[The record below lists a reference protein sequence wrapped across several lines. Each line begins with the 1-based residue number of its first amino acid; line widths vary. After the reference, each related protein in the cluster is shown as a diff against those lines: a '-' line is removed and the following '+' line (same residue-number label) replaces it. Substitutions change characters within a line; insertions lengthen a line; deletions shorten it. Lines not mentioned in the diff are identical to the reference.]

1 MSQTRERYFEI
12 TLLGLILI
20 LGGILFYQATPFI
33 NGILGAITLYI
44 LLRRVNIYMTRK
56 VSPRATPWIIVGAVT
71 IFFLLPLSYLVWYVI
86 DMVHLQTSN
95 FNLQP
100 IIDRIQHT
108 LNSIES
114 KTGLDLV
121 SEDSI
126 KFFTAR
132 VSNIAKMLMSGI
144 NNFAITLFTTLLLL
158 FFLLSGSI
166 KMERYI
172 ARLLPFNDNNKIAVI
187 QNLTR
192 IVRSNAIGIPLL
204 AIIQG
209 AISAVCYS
217 LIGIPN
223 SIEFGV
229 LTGFASLIP
238 IVGTMLV
245 WIPLAISQYLDG
257 GLIPCLYV
265 LGCGLLII
273 SQCDNVLRM
282 IMQKRMAN
290 THPLITIFGV
300 IAGLPI
306 FGFMGLI
313 FGPLLVAM
321 FLLFLNMFAHQ
332 YILGEDIYNMDP
344 KSLTSK
350 RSRSLSSKNK
360 TSGSAESDFS
370 KAHSVNSTALPHADA
385 RSSAHDC
392 SVASSTAS
400 LSAPTNKTLGKAAVR
415 GTEKTAGKDKE
426 SSAAKGKEK
435 AAGKSKERSSR
446 KTAEILADSVRTS
459 SSAESSAYNEG
470 KSSKG
475 NATKSNVAN
484 ASSVSGER
492 KHSASKKDFKTAKA
506 EHKQQKREAAKLLAQ
521 QQSNTK
527 VEHDDTLFK
536 DETANIES
544 THIDLNATLAATN
557 TTAKSSLQQS
567 AVDTLN
573 QDSTLNDSIHNNTL
587 SASNSNAAY
596 SKPRRNSSPQLPEID
611 AAVLE
616 SSEKRYASMPRT
628 VEPYNQPFGL
638 SGNTFERRQLDGQS
652 LVSRAVAD
660 ALRPF
665 NNSEFPEIDFSNTLE
680 SRFSTKQNG
689 TNGSAIAIENYSG
702 SQYNSSTHEHFNN
715 KKEHSSAAQST
726 ANQSML
732 AAQSTLVDKSTAKQ
746 STLAPYST
754 DVKQSLLP
762 AGKSHTSG
770 TGADYNMSHTSSSTA
785 ASNDITNRA
794 QMAKSAQSA
803 NSNFGSS
810 KLDSSNLDFT
820 KNYLMNEGTENK
832 VNNNSDSQHHEAQQD
847 GALTNNVQHAKSQQ
861 SAASSV
867 KREDPHQQPR
877 RLRNKHADKST
888 HKAEKNSGNTSTKSA
903 HKADKGN
910 VKSASKSQAKSQT
923 KSTRSANTKNIDKK
937 GSPKS
942 SLNKSTARS
951 ERNQRMTELS
961 SERGNSANNSRNN
974 FKAERF
980 DKIKRNAVDNHQK
993 RSRAQSRTDK
1003 RQRNSSSYRSSNQG
1017 YDFLREERK
1026 KSYDDG
1032 PILTTV
1038 VSHQYGGF
1046 DPKPKS
1052 TLRTQLISMHTAK
1065 GTIKAA
1071 LPRRHPSKRRPY
1083 H

>member
-71 IFFLLPLSYLVWYVI
+71 IFFLLPLSYFVWYVV
-86 DMVHLQTSN
+86 DLVHLQTSN
-95 FNLQP
+95 LNIQP

-108 LNSIES
+108 IDTIEL

-209 AISAVCYS
+209 VIAAVCYS

-223 SIEFGV
+223 SIEFGA
-229 LTGFASLIP
+229 LTGFASMIP

-245 WIPLAISQYLDG
+245 WIPLAVSQYLDG
-257 GLIPCLYV
+257 GIIPCLYV

-282 IMQKRMAN
+282 IMQRRMAN

-332 YILGEDIYNMDP
+332 YILGEDIYSMDS
-344 KSLTSK
+344 KSLTTK

-360 TSGSAESDFS
+360 TSVADPSRVLSADPTVSS
-370 KAHSVNSTALPHADA
+370 NADA
-385 RSSAHDC
+385 
-392 SVASSTAS
+392 ASSSTVS
-400 LSAPTNKTLGKAAVR
+400 LSTPTNKTVD
-415 GTEKTAGKDKE
+415 KTTVQVADKTSGKDKE
-426 SSAAKGKEK
+426 RASRK
-435 AAGKSKERSSR
+435 AAETLATKSRSS
-446 KTAEILADSVRTS
+446 S
-459 SSAESSAYNEG
+459 SDEDAAYKEG
-470 KSSKG
+470 KKSKG
-475 NATKSNVAN
+475 NTKKSNADKKSA
-484 ASSVSGER
+484 ASNISGDR
-492 KHSASKKDFKTAKA
+492 KNSASKKDFKSAKA
-506 EHKQQKREAAKLLAQ
+506 EHKQQKREAAKLLAKQ
-521 QQSNTK
+521 QTSTK
-527 VEHDDTLFK
+527 VKHDATLLK
-536 DETANIES
+536 GEP
-544 THIDLNATLAATN
+544 THIDLSSTPADTN
-557 TTAKSSLQQS
+557 TPAKNSMQQS
-567 AVDTLN
+567 AVDTFN
-573 QDSTLNDSIHNNTL
+573 PSSTLNDSIYHN
-587 SASNSNAAY
+587 ASNSLNHKAET
-596 SKPRRNSSPQLPEID
+596 SNSTSPRNSALHLPEID

-616 SSEKRYASMPRT
+616 STEKRYSSMPRT

-638 SGNTFERRQLDGQS
+638 SGNALERRQLDGQS

-660 ALRPF
+660 ALKPF
-665 NNSEFPEIDFSNTLE
+665 NNSEFPEIDFSHTLE
-680 SRFSTKQNG
+680 SSFSTKPNR
-689 TNGSAIAIENYSG
+689 TNEVAVTMKNYG
-702 SQYNSSTHEHFNN
+702 ASQSSSTIHEPYHNKDHHNN
-715 KKEHSSAAQST
+715 HERYSTAQST
-726 ANQSML
+726 SAPQSKLTAQTTL
-732 AAQSTLVDKSTAKQ
+732 AAQSSLDTQ
-746 STLAPYST
+746 ST
-754 DVKQSLLP
+754 DVKHALLSTEK
-762 AGKSHTSG
+762 ANTSG
-770 TGADYNMSHTSSSTA
+770 FGSYHNMSHNASGTA
-785 ASNDITNRA
+785 AAKN
-794 QMAKSAQSA
+794 MANLAQSA
-803 NSNFGSS
+803 
-810 KLDSSNLDFT
+810 SSNLGLA
-820 KNYLMNEGTENK
+820 KNTQQNEATENRLAGSTDAFLAHHAHNDVV
-832 VNNNSDSQHHEAQQD
+832 VNADQATSSTDSQQYESQ
-847 GALTNNVQHAKSQQ
+847 TNDDQHTKTRM
-861 SAASSV
+861 AATRAGSHNKQ

-888 HKAEKNSGNTSTKSA
+888 LKAEKTSGNASTKSA
-903 HKADKGN
+903 HKAEKGST
-910 VKSASKSQAKSQT
+910 KSSSKPQAKA
-923 KSTRSANTKNIDKK
+923 TRSSNAKSLDRK
-937 GSPKS
+937 SSAKS
-942 SLNKSTARS
+942 SLNKSSARS
-951 ERNQRMTELS
+951 ERNQRMANLSTER
-961 SERGNSANNSRNN
+961 ENSGKNSRSNS
-974 FKAERF
+974 KAERF
-980 DKIKRNAVDNHQK
+980 DKSKRNGIDSRQERRAESNHQER
-993 RSRAQSRTDK
+993 RSTQSRKDK
-1003 RQRNSSSYRSSNQG
+1003 RQHNSSSYRTSNQG
-1017 YDFLREERK
+1017 YDFLREERR
-1026 KSYDDG
+1026 KSYDDE

-1065 GTIKAA
+1065 GTIKAVP
-1071 LPRRHPSKRRPY
+1071 PRRHPSKRRPY